1 MQLKALHDQ
10 VMVIT
15 GASSGIGLVTARRA
29 AERGAK
35 LVLAARNEQALQTL
49 AAELQRGGTDAVYV
63 VADVGKEA
71 DVERIAQRAWE
82 RFGGFDTWVNNAA
95 VGIFGPIVEGQ
106 IEDYRRLFETNFW
119 GVVYGSLTAVRH
131 LRGRGGALIN
141 VGSAVGDRA
150 LPNQGLYSASKHAVK
165 GFTDALRAELEAQ
178 GVPISVTLIKPGSI
192 DTPFPQHAKNY
203 MDLSLIHI

>member
-71 DVERIAQRAWE
+71 DVERIAQRA
-82 RFGGFDTWVNNAA
+82 RAS
-95 VGIFGPIVEGQ
+95 
-106 IEDYRRLFETNFW
+106 RR
-119 GVVYGSLTAVRH
+119 
-131 LRGRGGALIN
+131 
-141 VGSAVGDRA
+141 RA
-150 LPNQGLYSASKHAVK
+150 
-165 GFTDALRAELEAQ
+165 
-178 GVPISVTLIKPGSI
+178 
-192 DTPFPQHAKNY
+192 
-203 MDLSLIHI
+203 